1 MNGES
6 ALVVLSGGQDSTTCL
21 YWAKKKFSSIKTITF
36 NYNQR
41 HNIEIDQ
48 ARIVAGDLGVDW
60 DMIYIPVLRGTSPL
74 TDSEREVKKYAAVED
89 LPSEGIEDTFVP
101 GRNALF
107 LTLAANYASAL
118 HIKNI
123 VTGVSE
129 TDYANYPDCRR
140 VFIDSMEQALSLGLT
155 GKREEINIFTPLMFL
170 NKKETVV
177 LAKELGC
184 IAAMKDTHTCYEG
197 KRPAC
202 GHCHACL
209 LRLRGFE
216 EAGIK
221 DPLEYVKVEN

>member
-1 MNGES
+1 MNEDP

-21 YWAKKKFSSIKTITF
+21 YWAKKKFKDVKTITF

-48 ARIVAGDLGVDW
+48 ARIIADNAKVEW
-60 DMIYIPVLRGTSPL
+60 DMLCIPQLKGTSPL
-74 TDSEREVKKYAAVED
+74 TDSERQVKKYNTVED
-89 LPSEGIEDTFVP
+89 LPTEGIEDTFVP
-101 GRNALF
+101 GRNVLF
-107 LTLAANYASAL
+107 LTMAANYASAL
-118 HIKNI
+118 GIKDI
-123 VTGVSE
+123 ITGVGE

-140 VFIDSMEQALSLGLT
+140 VFIDSMEESLSLGLT
-155 GKREEINIFTPLMFL
+155 GKHEQIDIYTPLMYL
-170 NKKETVV
+170 NKEETVE

-184 IAAMKDTHTCYEG
+184 IEAMKDTHTCYEG

-209 LRLRGFE
+209 LRIRGFE

-221 DPLEYVKVEN
+221 DPLEYA